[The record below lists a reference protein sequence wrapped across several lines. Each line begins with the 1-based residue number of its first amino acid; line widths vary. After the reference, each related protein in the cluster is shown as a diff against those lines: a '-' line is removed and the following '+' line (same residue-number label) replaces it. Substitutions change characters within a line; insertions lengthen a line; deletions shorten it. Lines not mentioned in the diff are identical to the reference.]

1 MASEDDDDENI
12 PILHD
17 VLRPGVGSTSRRSDE
32 PSHSG
37 AERADSPLTA
47 AEIETIAH
55 RVLERHTEHLQE
67 AITQAIHEAI
77 DAKTRQRLSADHDG
91 DDDQG

>member
-1 MASEDDDDENI
+1 MANEDDDENI
-12 PILHD
+12 PTLHD
-17 VLRPGVGSTSRRSDE
+17 VLRPGDGGPSRRSGE
-32 PSHSG
+32 PSESDG
-37 AERADSPLTA
+37 ERTDSPISA

-55 RVLERHTEHLQE
+55 RIVEQHTEHLQE

-77 DAKTRQRLSADHDG
+77 DAKTRQRPSGGHDG